1 MAAPTQQILVNCYQ
15 IDCSTPLWYIQYAI
29 HNKWNLPQQVPGA
42 VEAMDLEAARA
53 RLMRQLAH
61 EISDKKVLDVMGRV
75 PRELFVPISS
85 QHAAYENVPLPIDM
99 GQTISQPLIV
109 GVMTEALDLEGN
121 EKVLEVGTGS
131 GYQAAILA
139 ELARRVV
146 SVERHQKLAE
156 GARKVLSL
164 LGYRNV
170 EIHIA
175 GEKIGWEKEAPY
187 DAIIV
192 TAGAPSVP
200 PGLVD
205 QLAVGGRLVIP
216 VGTPFEQ
223 DLIKVIRHRDRT
235 EHINLGPAVS
245 FPSSARAAGKR
256 NRRERVAPLRLMLTV
271 LRDVYTVIY
280 NSVALP
286 SILTSP

>member
-1 MAAPTQQILVNCYQ
+1 
-15 IDCSTPLWYIQYAI
+15 
-29 HNKWNLPQQVPGA
+29 
-42 VEAMDLEAARA
+42 MDLESARA
-53 RLMRQLAH
+53 RLIRQLAH
-61 EISDKKVLDVMGRV
+61 EIKDKKVLDVMGRV
-75 PRELFVPISS
+75 PRELFVPLSS

-109 GVMTEALDLEGN
+109 GVMTEALDLKGN

-139 ELARRVV
+139 ELARKVV
-146 SVERHQKLAE
+146 SVERHRKLAE

-164 LGYRNV
+164 LGYRNI

-175 GEKIGWEKEAPY
+175 GEKIGWEKEALY

-200 PGLVD
+200 QDLVD
-205 QLAVGGRLVIP
+205 QLAIGGRLVIP

-223 DLIKVIRHRDRT
+223 DLIKVVRRKDGM
-235 EHINLGPAVS
+235 EHINLGPCRFV
-245 FPSSARAAGKR
+245 PLIGEGGWKR
-256 NRRERVAPLRLMLTV
+256 E
-271 LRDVYTVIY
+271 
-280 NSVALP
+280 
-286 SILTSP
+286 